1 MPGFKDPLASRTL
14 AELYYKQ
21 GDLKKAIEVLK
32 QALENQPG
40 NMDARQELRKWEK
53 QLFQSAADEERKK
66 SLGRVERILEVI
78 RKERE
83 TK

>member
-1 MPGFKDPLASRTL
+1 MPGSKDLLASRTL

-32 QALENQPG
+32 QTLENQPA
-40 NMDARQELRKWEK
+40 NMDARQELCKWEK
-53 QLFQSAADEERKK
+53 QLFQSVADEERKK
-66 SLGRVERILEVI
+66 SLGRLERILEAI

-83 TK
+83 K